1 VLLEAAVRRR
11 VLARPNVTLL
21 ERHDV
26 EALVG
31 GDGRV
36 TGVRLRPLDGEERT
50 LEASLVLDAT
60 GRGSRAAR
68 WLSELGFEPPAEALV
83 GADIGY
89 TTRHYRREPGDAG
102 GADAVLIN
110 PTPPHERRFGVLL
123 AQEDDR
129 WVLTLGGW
137 LGDHAPSEEEGFQA
151 FAESLPAP
159 DVADIVRGRETLDG
173 PYVHRM
179 RASKRRLYEKL
190 GRHPLGFLV
199 IGDAVCSFNPVYGQG
214 MSSAALQAETLAR
227 GLDEARTAERL
238 AGAYYRA
245 VGKIVDIPWSI
256 GAGAD
261 LVYPEAVGERPVPLR
276 LVNRYLARV
285 HRAAIHDEQVQQA
298 FLQVMSLLAPPP
310 ALMKPS
316 LALRVLRASRRAEV
330 PRPRPAP
337 ATAQI

>member
-1 VLLEAAVRRR
+1 VRRR

-123 AQEDDR
+123 AQEHYR
-129 WVLTLGGW
+129 WVLTPPTSCAG
-137 LGDHAPSEEEGFQA
+137 A
-151 FAESLPAP
+151 
-159 DVADIVRGRETLDG
+159 
-173 PYVHRM
+173 
-179 RASKRRLYEKL
+179 RR
-190 GRHPLGFLV
+190 
-199 IGDAVCSFNPVYGQG
+199 S
-214 MSSAALQAETLAR
+214 T
-227 GLDEARTAERL
+227 ARTSTAC
-238 AGAYYRA
+238 
-245 VGKIVDIPWSI
+245 
-256 GAGAD
+256 
-261 LVYPEAVGERPVPLR
+261 
-276 LVNRYLARV
+276 
-285 HRAAIHDEQVQQA
+285 
-298 FLQVMSLLAPPP
+298 
-310 ALMKPS
+310 
-316 LALRVLRASRRAEV
+316 
-330 PRPRPAP
+330 AP
-337 ATAQI
+337 ASAGCTRSSDATRSGSW